1 MNENCVVFK
10 GNTNGI
16 LILLDENTSFED
28 IKRTLEK
35 KVTDAKD
42 FFAGA
47 NSAISFKG
55 KKLSE
60 DEELE
65 LLSIVSKKSGLNISF
80 VNAEDTPKKAFIS
93 SPEPESNAILSDPK
107 IQKVLTAKENI
118 TTFHKGSLRS
128 GQAIEFNGSVIVI
141 GDVNPGSKIKA
152 AGNIIVL
159 GKLKGVVHA
168 GCNGSKDCFVSALY
182 MNPTQ
187 LIIADIITYFP
198 PDPDRVFT
206 PEYAYG
212 DNNEIFVKP
221 LS

>member
-1 MNENCVVFK
+1 KE
-10 GNTNGI
+10 
-16 LILLDENTSFED
+16 
-28 IKRTLEK
+28 
-35 KVTDAKD
+35 
-42 FFAGA
+42 
-47 NSAISFKG
+47 
-55 KKLSE
+55 LSE

-65 LLSIVSKKSGLNISF
+65 LVSIVSKKSGLNISF
-80 VNAEDTPKKAFIS
+80 VNAEDTPKKAVIS
-93 SPEPESNAILSDPK
+93 DPGSAVSDGSMILSDPR
-107 IQKVLTAKENI
+107 IQTVITAKENI

-198 PDPDRVFT
+198 PDPGRVFT
-206 PEYAYG
+206 PEYAYV
-212 DNNEIFVKP
+212 DNNEIFVRS